1 MRTGSFLRR
10 ALLGA
15 GGLLSLALLSLASLS
30 LAAPAQA
37 AAEGEHVR
45 VTGEI
50 MDTWCYLSGVMGGP
64 EATLGTAHHTCAMWC
79 AAGGIPV
86 GLRTDEGDVY
96 MVLKLE
102 GAGTADGSPAMLEIQ
117 SDRVT
122 ADGMAYERNGI
133 KYLIVEQ
140 IVSNEGI
147 TNLSH
152 EDYGLVPP
160 FAIPKDAKKKILGK
174 E

>member
-1 MRTGSFLRR
+1 MRPISMMRKMLF
-10 ALLGA
+10 GA
-15 GGLLSLALLSLASLS
+15 VAMVAFSTQGH
-30 LAAPAQA
+30 A
-37 AAEGEHVR
+37 AADGTRVQ

-86 GLRTDEGDVY
+86 GLRTDDGEVY

-102 GAGTADGSPAMLEIQ
+102 GAGTADGSPAVLEIQ
-117 SDRVT
+117 TDRIT
-122 ADGMAYERNGI
+122 ADGTAYERDGI
-133 KYLIVEQ
+133 KYLIVER

-147 TNLSH
+147 TNNSH

-160 FAIPKDAKKKILGK
+160 FAIPKEAKQQILGTQ
-174 E
+174 

>member
-1 MRTGSFLRR
+1 MRPISMMRKMLF
-10 ALLGA
+10 GA
-15 GGLLSLALLSLASLS
+15 VAMVAFSTQG
-30 LAAPAQA
+30 QA
-37 AAEGEHVR
+37 AADGTRVQ

-86 GLRTDEGDVY
+86 GLRTDDGEVY

-102 GAGTADGSPAMLEIQ
+102 GAGTADGSPAVLEIQ
-117 SDRVT
+117 TDRIT
-122 ADGMAYERNGI
+122 ADGTAYERDGI
-133 KYLIVEQ
+133 KYLIVER

-147 TNLSH
+147 TNNSH

-160 FAIPKDAKKKILGK
+160 FAIPKEAKQQILGTQ
-174 E
+174 